1 MAATRS
7 FAGVGTALVTPFTRE
22 GAVDEAALRRLVKR
36 QVDAKVDVLVPCGTT
51 GEAATMSETEQ
62 ERVVAITLE
71 EAGGRVPVLAGAG
84 SNDTAAA
91 VAKTRAMAGLGAQGV
106 LSVGPYYNKPTAD
119 GFLRHFAAV
128 AEAST
133 VPVVVY
139 HVPGRTGSNIDG
151 KTLLKIAA
159 LENVLAFKE
168 ASGSLAQ
175 VMEILRDRPDGFE
188 VLSGDDAFTL
198 AFMALGGEGVISVC
212 ANQVP
217 GPMHD
222 LVTACARG
230 DFAEGR
236 RIHNRL
242 LRLMN
247 LNFVESNPVPVK
259 ASLALLGLCEESF
272 RLPMCPPTEATRE
285 ALRGALRELEMLR

>member
-1 MAATRS
+1 MARS
-7 FAGVGTALVTPFTRE
+7 FAGAGVALVTPFTKE
-22 GAVDEAALRRLVKR
+22 GALDEAALRKLVRR
-36 QVDAKVDVLVPCGTT
+36 QVAAGIDVLVPCGTT
-51 GEAATMSETEQ
+51 GESATLTPEET

-71 EAGGRVPVLAGAG
+71 ESGGKPVLAGAG
-84 SNDTAAA
+84 SNDTRTAIE
-91 VAKTRAMAGLGAQGV
+91 KSRAMASLGAQGI
-106 LSVGPYYNKPTAD
+106 LSVGPYYNKPTQD
-119 GFLRHFAAV
+119 GFYRHFAAIADAV
-128 AEAST
+128 S

-139 HVPGRTGSNIDG
+139 NVPGRTGSNIEA
-151 KTLLKIAA
+151 KTQRRLGGHGNITA
-159 LENVLAFKE
+159 VKE
-168 ASGSLAQ
+168 ASGNIVQISE
-175 VMEILRDRPDGFE
+175 VIRDRPVGFE

-198 AFMALGGEGVISVC
+198 PMMSLGAEGVISVC

-222 LVTACARG
+222 LTVACARG

-247 LNFVESNPVPVK
+247 LNFVESNPIPVK

-272 RLPMCPPTEATRE
+272 RLPLCPSTEGTRE
-285 ALRGALRELEMLR
+285 SLRAALKELGLLP